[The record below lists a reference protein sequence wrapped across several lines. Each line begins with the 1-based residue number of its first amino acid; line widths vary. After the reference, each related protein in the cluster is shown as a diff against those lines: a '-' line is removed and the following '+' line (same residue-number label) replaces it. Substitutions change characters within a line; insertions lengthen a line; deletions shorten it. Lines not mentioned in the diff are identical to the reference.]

1 MELPSL
7 ETAAKM
13 KPLELTEY
21 QECVWDAPLDHVQLQ
36 AVAAAHISV
45 SPSVD
50 REGAHLL
57 RPSSWVGA
65 VNIGDRSVI
74 VRPKIPVDRVM
85 FLMTYALDPRHWRNE
100 AIDLTPDSDVLEA
113 VALAFSRRT
122 QRAIHRGLLRG
133 YRREEDALSTV
144 RGQIRFADQIGRR
157 YGLTLP
163 IEVAY
168 DEYTEDIEHNRLLKT
183 ALHRL
188 SHAQIRS
195 MTVRQELRRLRSA
208 FDMVQLGAYRR
219 GVVPAI
225 RYTRL
230 DEHYRP
236 AVELARLIIENS
248 SLELFGGKVSGAS
261 FLIDMNVVFEQ
272 FLYVALGEAL
282 NLTRDRWQHQARL
295 KLDKG
300 GSINMEPD
308 LSWWASRPGGGTL
321 PRFVGDAKYKKL
333 DTPGFRHADI
343 YQMLAYCTAA
353 DLPSGL
359 LIYANGEGEPA
370 KYRIDHAEKTIEVA
384 ALDLSGAPEAILG
397 DVERLAER
405 VRVHARLP
413 ALNTV
418 A

>member
-1 MELPSL
+1 M
-7 ETAAKM
+7 
-13 KPLELTEY
+13 
-21 QECVWDAPLDHVQLQ
+21 
-36 AVAAAHISV
+36 
-45 SPSVD
+45 
-50 REGAHLL
+50 
-57 RPSSWVGA
+57 
-65 VNIGDRSVI
+65 
-74 VRPKIPVDRVM
+74 
-85 FLMTYALDPRHWRNE
+85 
-100 AIDLTPDSDVLEA
+100 TPDSDVLEA

-157 YGLTLP
+157 YGLPLP

-248 SLELFGGKVSGAS
+248 SLEPFGGKVSGAS

-359 LIYANGEGEPA
+359 LIYADGEGEPA